1 MSCLWFYILLY
12 VWLMMQIVYFSHLII
27 KRQNYTKEK
36 LSKIYFHSVVNQT
49 LEWEWKA
56 FPDLYSNVVP
66 NVRMELWKPFHS
78 SMDKEINWIPIPALT
93 FRSTKRVLNI
103 FWVGN
108 GLGIHINR
116 LTVTVLYV
124 LWPFFSK
131 YILMYRHLPRSCSG
145 GGVEFCTCKFV
156 LDCSLC
162 I

>member
-66 NVRMELWKPFHS
+66 NVRMEL
-78 SMDKEINWIPIPALT
+78 
-93 FRSTKRVLNI
+93 
-103 FWVGN
+103 
-108 GLGIHINR
+108 
-116 LTVTVLYV
+116 
-124 LWPFFSK
+124 
-131 YILMYRHLPRSCSG
+131 
-145 GGVEFCTCKFV
+145 
-156 LDCSLC
+156 
-162 I
+162 